1 VLGYSCNHH
10 GCSGFTGDLPREES
24 FSSAMAFIV
33 SIYGDIKYYKFHIK
47 LNSRYMLEVITFVS
61 VVMVSVVYT
70 ETFFL
75 MPLLI
80 KTILTLFTWCHVKN
94 IHGNS
99 FGKFYTED
107 STDPTDDIY

>member
-1 VLGYSCNHH
+1 MLG
-10 GCSGFTGDLPREES
+10 
-24 FSSAMAFIV
+24 FSKVF
-33 SIYGDIKYYKFHIK
+33 F
-47 LNSRYMLEVITFVS
+47 RYMLEVITFVS

-75 MPLLI
+75 LPLLI
-80 KTILTLFTWCHVKN
+80 KTILTLFTWFNVKN

-107 STDPTDDIY
+107 STDLIH